1 MSGAAPGDL
10 ERLSA
15 TIIGRVQGV
24 GFRWWVRSA
33 ADRMGLTGW
42 VMNGA
47 DERSVELVAE
57 GPAASLDQLERLLR
71 EGPPGAVVDR
81 VRGHPLAGVRQ
92 LRALPDH
99 AAVNWRAIGCG
110 TLAIVVFLAIGLWG
124 MSKAFDRLEG
134 CPDRLQWGDRVYLPD
149 RVATGR
155 SRALPRARRW
165 RSARPSSA

>member
-1 MSGAAPGDL
+1 MSGASAADL

-42 VMNGA
+42 VMNGD

-57 GPAASLDQLERLLR
+57 GPVASLDRLEGLLR

-81 VRGHPLAGVRQ
+81 V
-92 LRALPDH
+92 
-99 AAVNWRAIGCG
+99 
-110 TLAIVVFLAIGLWG
+110 
-124 MSKAFDRLEG
+124 E
-134 CPDRLQWGDRVYLPD
+134 
-149 RVATGR
+149 ATRSPASGSYGR
-155 SRALPRARRW
+155 FQIT
-165 RSARPSSA
+165 RP

>member
-1 MSGAAPGDL
+1 MSGAPAQEA

-57 GPAASLDQLERLLR
+57 GPPAALDQFERLLR
-71 EGPPGAVVDR
+71 QGPPGAAVD
-81 VRGHPLAGVRQ
+81 
-92 LRALPDH
+92 
-99 AAVNWRAIGCG
+99 AV
-110 TLAIVVFLAIGLWG
+110 
-124 MSKAFDRLEG
+124 E
-134 CPDRLQWGDRVYLPD
+134 
-149 RVATGR
+149 ATRSPASGSYGR
-155 SRALPRARRW
+155 FQIT
-165 RSARPSSA
+165 RP

>member
-1 MSGAAPGDL
+1 MSGAPEGDV

-57 GPAASLDQLERLLR
+57 GPAASLAQLERLLR
-71 EGPPGAVVDR
+71 QGPPGAVIDR
-81 VRGHPLAGVRQ
+81 VESTRSPASG
-92 LRALPDH
+92 
-99 AAVNWRAIGCG
+99 
-110 TLAIVVFLAIGLWG
+110 
-124 MSKAFDRLEG
+124 SYDRF
-134 CPDRLQWGDRVYLPD
+134 QI
-149 RVATGR
+149 T
-155 SRALPRARRW
+155 
-165 RSARPSSA
+165 RP

>member
-1 MSGAAPGDL
+1 VSGASQGDL

-24 GFRWWVRSA
+24 GFRWWVRSS

-57 GPAASLDQLERLLR
+57 GPVASLDQLEELLR

-81 VRGHPLAGVRQ
+81 VEATRSPASGSYVRFQ
-92 LRALPDH
+92 
-99 AAVNWRAIGCG
+99 I
-110 TLAIVVFLAIGLWG
+110 T
-124 MSKAFDRLEG
+124 
-134 CPDRLQWGDRVYLPD
+134 
-149 RVATGR
+149 
-155 SRALPRARRW
+155 
-165 RSARPSSA
+165 RP